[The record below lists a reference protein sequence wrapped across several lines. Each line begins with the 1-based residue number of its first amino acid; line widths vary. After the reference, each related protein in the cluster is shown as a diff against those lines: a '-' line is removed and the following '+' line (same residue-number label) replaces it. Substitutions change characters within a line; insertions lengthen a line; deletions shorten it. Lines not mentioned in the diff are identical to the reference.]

1 MYSIRLTTILYFWR
15 GRQMK
20 LTGSKKIMGGL
31 ALAGAFALTGVVGLA
46 QTQPNQAPGGGRE
59 WRHKGGKDGH
69 GEQGR
74 GHEGGFAGRFAE
86 KLNLTDAQ
94 KEQMKQIAARHREST
109 KALREQMRQARGGDE
124 GFLNGGTFNESAVR
138 SAAQARANAQV
149 ELEVARARMM
159 SEMYAVLTPE
169 QKAQLATERQQW
181 EQKRQER
188 RARRGAATTDQN

>member
-1 MYSIRLTTILYFWR
+1 
-15 GRQMK
+15 MK
-20 LTGSKKIMGGL
+20 LTGSKKIMCGL
-31 ALAGAFALTGVVGLA
+31 ALASAFALTGVVGLA
-46 QTQPNQAPGGGRE
+46 QQQSNQTPGGGERGGRE
-59 WRHKGGKDGH
+59 WRHKGGKEGH
-69 GEQGR
+69 GGERR
-74 GHEGGFAGRFAE
+74 GMEGGFAGRFAE

-149 ELEVARARMM
+149 ELEVSRARMM
-159 SEMYAVLTPE
+159 SEMYAVLTAE
-169 QKAQLATERQQW
+169 QKAQLATERQQR